1 MVPRQCPKCQGPLI
15 MDKDTTSGIEYRE
28 YHCPRCRWHHEEER
42 GPALWKILADER
54 DPKKTD

>member
-1 MVPRQCPKCQGPLI
+1 